1 MMRKL
6 GYFIRNSV
14 GSVAVET
21 AIFTPIFLALMLG
34 ITDLGAGMF
43 VRMQV
48 NAAAQA
54 GATYAVLNSSTPV
67 CTTLTSTCLDGIQQA
82 MNDASGNSSFCTGTV
97 CTASIGVC
105 ADGSPHQCIIVTANY
120 PYTPL
125 LPDAVYTW
133 ALAQNYSSVITLRI
147 Q

>member
-1 MMRKL
+1 MIPQLR
-6 GYFIRNSV
+6 RNSD

-21 AIFTPIFLALMLG
+21 AIFTPIFLALTLG

-43 VRMQV
+43 VRMQA

-67 CTTLTSTCLDGIQQA
+67 CATLTATCLDGIEQA
-82 MNDASGNSSFCTGTV
+82 MDDASGNSSFCTGTV
-97 CTASIGVC
+97 CTASIGAC
-105 ADGSPHQCIIVTANY
+105 ADGSPKCIIVTANY
-120 PYTPL
+120 PYTPI
-125 LPDAVYTW
+125 LPDAAYSW
-133 ALAQNYSSVITLRI
+133 ASAQNYSSTITLRV

>member
-1 MMRKL
+1 MIAQL
-6 GYFIRNSV
+6 HRNSD

-21 AIFTPIFLALMLG
+21 AIFTPIFLVMMLG
-34 ITDLGAGMF
+34 VTDLGAGMF

-54 GATYAVLNSSTPV
+54 GATYAVLNSSNPV
-67 CTTLTSTCLDGIQQA
+67 CTTLTSSCINGIEQT
-82 MNDASGNSSFCTGTV
+82 MNDASGNPSFCTSAV
-97 CTASIGVC
+97 CTASIGGC
-105 ADGSPHQCIIVTANY
+105 ADGSPKCIRVTANY

-133 ALAQNYSSVITLRI
+133 ASAQNYLSTITLRI

>member
-1 MMRKL
+1 MSRQL
-6 GYFIRNSV
+6 CRHSD

-34 ITDLGAGMF
+34 IADLGGGMF

-54 GATYAVLNSSTPV
+54 GATYAVVNSTTPV

-82 MNDASGNSSFCTGTV
+82 MNDASGNASFCTSAA
-97 CTASIGVC
+97 CTASIAGC
-105 ADGSPHQCIIVTANY
+105 ADGSPKCIIVTADY
-120 PYTPL
+120 PYTPI
-125 LPDAVYTW
+125 LPDAVYSW
-133 ALAQNYSSVITLRI
+133 ASKKTVSSTITLRI
-147 Q
+147 E

>member
-1 MMRKL
+1 MIRQL
-6 GYFIRNSV
+6 RRNSD

-21 AIFTPIFLALMLG
+21 AIFTPIFLVMMLG
-34 ITDLGAGMF
+34 VTDLGAGMF

-54 GATYAVLNSSTPV
+54 GATYAVLNSSIA
-67 CTTLTSTCLDGIQQA
+67 GIEQA
-82 MNDASGNSSFCTGTV
+82 MNDASGNPSFCTSAV
-97 CTASIGVC
+97 CTPTIGVC
-105 ADGSPHQCIIVTANY
+105 ADGSPKCISVTANY

-133 ALAQNYSSVITLRI
+133 ASAQNYSSTITLRI

>member
-1 MMRKL
+1 MIRQL
-6 GYFIRNSV
+6 RRNSN

-21 AIFTPIFLALMLG
+21 AIFTPIFLVMMLG
-34 ITDLGAGMF
+34 VTDLGAGMF

-54 GATYAVLNSSTPV
+54 GATYAVPNSSNPV
-67 CTTLTSTCLDGIQQA
+67 CTTLTSTCLNGIEQA
-82 MNDASGNSSFCTGTV
+82 MNDASGNPSFCTSAV
-97 CTASIGVC
+97 CTPTIGVC
-105 ADGSPHQCIIVTANY
+105 PDLSPKCIIVTANY

-133 ALAQNYSSVITLRI
+133 ASAQNYSSTITLRI

>member
-1 MMRKL
+1 MLTQLRHK
-6 GYFIRNSV
+6 SD

-34 ITDLGAGMF
+34 IADLGGGMF

-67 CTTLTSTCLDGIQQA
+67 CTTPISGTCLNGIQQA
-82 MNDASGNSSFCTGTV
+82 MNDASGNSSFCTSAV
-97 CTASIGVC
+97 CTASIGKC
-105 ADGSPHQCIIVTANY
+105 ADGSPKCIIVTADY
-120 PYTPL
+120 PYTPIL
-125 LPDAVYTW
+125 RDAAYSW
-133 ALAQNYSSVITLRI
+133 ASTKT
-147 Q
+147 

>member
-1 MMRKL
+1 MIRGFRRK
-6 GYFIRNSV
+6 SD

-21 AIFTPIFLALMLG
+21 AIFTPILAMTLG
-34 ITDLGAGMF
+34 IADLGGGMF

-67 CTTLTSTCLDGIQQA
+67 CTTLTSTCFSGIEQA
-82 MNDASGNSSFCTGTV
+82 MDAASGNSSFCTSAV
-97 CTASIGVC
+97 CTALIEKC
-105 ADGSPHQCIIVTANY
+105 ADGSPKCIIVTADY

-125 LPDAVYTW
+125 LPDAAYSW
-133 ALAQNYSSVITLRI
+133 GSPRNYSFTITVRI

>member
-1 MMRKL
+1 MIRQL
-6 GYFIRNSV
+6 RRNSD

-43 VRMQV
+43 VQMQV

-54 GATYAVLNSSTPV
+54 GATYAVLNSTTPV
-67 CTTLTSTCLDGIQQA
+67 CTTLTATCLDGIEQA

-97 CTASIGVC
+97 CTASIGEC
-105 ADGSPHQCIIVTANY
+105 GDGSPNCIIVTADY

-125 LPDAVYTW
+125 LPDAVYSW
-133 ALAQNYSSVITLRI
+133 ALAQNYSSTITVRI